1 MEGQEG
7 YVCVWAQLKILG
19 VSRIAKKFIIGR
31 DADSCLERSGTYLG
45 VKEERRDDQAADFV
59 RLISKTNLDSQ

>member
-1 MEGQEG
+1 
-7 YVCVWAQLKILG
+7 

-45 VKEERRDDQAADFV
+45 VKEERRDDQATDFV
-59 RLISKTNLDSQ
+59 RLISKTNLVSQ